1 MIMEAAHT
9 FPGLLCCLRT
19 NLFIVFMANS
29 KWATSLPTG
38 QATQAPRGALLK
50 TRRAVLRTAGQE
62 ACGLQLKFSE
72 GFSRQGGFQQVW
84 DNPHAPHAAT
94 YIYVPVEGTAKH
106 TSGECNVFSGGWPVG
121 TCWDVDRQPWHK
133 LLEL

>member
-1 MIMEAAHT
+1 VGHQSADWSSYTSTKRSAAE
-9 FPGLLCCLRT
+9 
-19 NLFIVFMANS
+19 NKA
-29 KWATSLPTG
+29 
-38 QATQAPRGALLK
+38 RGVADCW
-50 TRRAVLRTAGQE
+50 TE

-106 TSGECNVFSGGWPVG
+106 TSGECNVFSGG
-121 TCWDVDRQPWHK
+121 
-133 LLEL
+133 